1 MEVTKRGAPLKPA
14 HSDPLKQ
21 AKREKE
27 RLARQGSRER
37 AAQRAVVAKE
47 TGVALLT
54 PRRGPTPLPDEQV
67 SRGHQQKRARLAVK
81 AAAAAVTA
89 ARLPDFAVAATAIES
104 MVETSVVENAA
115 ATQAAAEQAA
125 AEQAAVEAA
134 IKVAIEAA
142 ATEAAAAEIEVAI
155 EQAAASMVAERAEAI
170 GEAVEGMLASL
181 EKAEA
186 ERLRLERR
194 LARELMADR
203 GFVDEARS
211 RSDARIDLTC
221 FICMDVDSHADAYM
235 PCCLH
240 RVHRA
245 CIQRWHSM
253 GQDKTKHQ
261 ISAPKQGGGWKPVA
275 MARVHGCPHCRSERL
290 SARVPRV

>member
-67 SRGHQQKRARLAVK
+67 SRGHRQKRARLAVK

-89 ARLPDFAVAATAIES
+89 AGLPDFAVAAIES
-104 MVETSVVENAA
+104 MVETSVIEHAA